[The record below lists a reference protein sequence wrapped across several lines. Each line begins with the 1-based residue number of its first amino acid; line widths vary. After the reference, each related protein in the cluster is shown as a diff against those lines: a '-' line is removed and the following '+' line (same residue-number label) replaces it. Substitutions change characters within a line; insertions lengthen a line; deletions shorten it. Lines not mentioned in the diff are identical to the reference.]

1 MSTISKRSD
10 MRRPA
15 YCSEPGSEFLE
26 AASGAEALETV
37 EAHAPALVLCDI
49 KMPDMNGHEVARII
63 KQRHPNILVLQIS
76 SSFVTAHDRASGL
89 VVADL
94 YLTEP
99 VEPEELIATVKALLR
114 MKKAENDLRLE
125 RDQRNFVIGLA
136 NALRALETP
145 EAIIQ
150 HTLEALGP
158 ALKLDSAEFFRVV
171 SDGAGCHWRAEAGSV
186 AVEKAAQGLD
196 PTIERRLRA
205 GETVLLDQSD
215 GDERQHRGGASLVI
229 VPILRG
235 QLWQATLKAE
245 RAAGHPWSE
254 DDVSLVK
261 EVADLSWDLLERAQA
276 ARDLKRLNAS
286 LADQVAERTKEL
298 LQSEAQLRQ
307 SQKMEAVGQL
317 AGGIAHDF
325 NNLLTG
331 IIGGLTLVRKRIAR
345 GDLEDVERIM
355 DAVEASAHRAAALTK
370 RMLAFS
376 RLQPLKLKPVDVNEL
391 IATIAD
397 MLRRSIGENIELSL
411 DMQDNLWLAN
421 TDSNQLETAILNLV
435 INARDAMP
443 NGGRIT
449 LTTQDRHIS
458 EDAKPSPDLPPGDYV
473 VLSVTDNGT
482 GMSPDT
488 IARFFE
494 PFFTTKPIG
503 QGTGL
508 GLSMV
513 YGFLKQSEGHV
524 SVESELGQGTNVSL
538 YLPRHHGIRTETST
552 AVREQPAGA
561 RAGEVIL
568 LAEDDPSVRLLLVD
582 LLSELRYRVIVAPDG
597 NQAVRHLNSDIHIDL
612 LLTDIGLPGPNGQEV
627 AEQARLSRQGL
638 PILFVTGYEGPGA
651 KPSLFVGDR
660 MDLISKPFDLDHL
673 ASRIRAML
681 DA

>member
-1 MSTISKRSD
+1 MNGVLTNSD
-10 MRRPA
+10 WLILNVDDQQAIRYAKTRVLLRA
-15 YCSEPGSEFLE
+15 GFRILE

-158 ALKLDSAEFFRVV
+158 ALKLDSAEFFHVV

-186 AVEKAAQGLD
+186 AVEKGAQGLD

-215 GDERQHRGGASLVI
+215 GDEREHRGGASLVI

-261 EVADLSWDLLERAQA
+261 EVAELSWDSLERAQA

-286 LADQVAERTKEL
+286 LADQVAERTREL
-298 LQSEAQLRQ
+298 VQSEAQLRQ

-345 GDLEDVERIM
+345 GDLDDVERIM

-421 TDSNQLETAILNLV
+421 TNSNQLETAILNLV

-458 EDAKPSPDLPPGDYV
+458 EDAKPFPDLPPGDYV

-488 IARFFE
+488 IARNLRAFLHHKADR
-494 PFFTTKPIG
+494 PGHWARPLD
-503 QGTGL
+503 GL
-508 GLSMV
+508 W
-513 YGFLKQSEGHV
+513 F
-524 SVESELGQGTNVSL
+524 
-538 YLPRHHGIRTETST
+538 PET
-552 AVREQPAGA
+552 VRRACFRRERA
-561 RAGEVIL
+561 RAGNEC
-568 LAEDDPSVRLLLVD
+568 
-582 LLSELRYRVIVAPDG
+582 
-597 NQAVRHLNSDIHIDL
+597 
-612 LLTDIGLPGPNGQEV
+612 
-627 AEQARLSRQGL
+627 
-638 PILFVTGYEGPGA
+638 
-651 KPSLFVGDR
+651 
-660 MDLISKPFDLDHL
+660 
-673 ASRIRAML
+673 
-681 DA
+681 